1 MNIENIMNN
10 NLYINIFTIIFLFI
24 LYYYC
29 MDNRSQI
36 EFFRKSVEK
45 NIDDDK
51 SHIKPTLQNIILN
64 FGEVSS
70 ITLVKQGVEI
80 ANKVSLVNP
89 KGTKVTQSNVWCPL
103 IWKALLESGYSVPK
117 EWTQVKLNN
126 EEDYKIFN
134 DAVKELATIP
144 KWNKYAVNI
153 LVNDNKN
160 YKNGTADFDN
170 ELVIKASDHY
180 SKI

>member
-1 MNIENIMNN
+1 
-10 NLYINIFTIIFLFI
+10 
-24 LYYYC
+24 

-36 EFFRKSVEK
+36 ENFRKSVEK

-64 FGEVSS
+64 FGEVSP

-89 KGTKVTQSNVWCPL
+89 KGIKVTQSNVWCPL
-103 IWKALLESGYSVPK
+103 IWKALLESGYSVPI
-117 EWTQVKLNN
+117 EWTQIKLNN
-126 EEDYKIFN
+126 DDDYIIFN
-134 DAVKELATIP
+134 QAIKELVAIP
-144 KWNKYAVNI
+144 KWHNYAINI
-153 LVNDNKN
+153 LVNNTKH

-170 ELVIKASDHY
+170 ELVIKASDYY
-180 SKI
+180 SKL

>member
-1 MNIENIMNN
+1 
-10 NLYINIFTIIFLFI
+10 
-24 LYYYC
+24 
-29 MDNRSQI
+29 MDNLSQI
-36 EFFRKSVEK
+36 EIFRKSVEK
-45 NIDDDK
+45 NIDDYK

-103 IWKALLESGYSVPK
+103 IWKALLESGYNVPK
-117 EWTQVKLNN
+117 EWTQVKLNKDD
-126 EEDYKIFN
+126 DYKLFN
-134 DAVKELATIP
+134 NAVQELVAIS
-144 KWNKYAVNI
+144 KWSTYAMNI

-160 YKNGTADFDN
+160 YKNDTADFDN
-170 ELVIKASDHY
+170 ELVIKVSDYY
-180 SKI
+180 SNL